1 MNRWTWESTIAYI
14 GEYIMALSKT
24 QKVLNLLSKGK
35 NVAWTTL
42 RNRFDLT
49 SPARTI
55 GKLQSQGHVIYT
67 NVTPAGTFYRIGAPS
82 AAILA
87 AGQAAVNGGS
97 LFTYD
102 S

>member
-1 MNRWTWESTIAYI
+1 MGMHNAYI

-24 QKVLNLLSKGK
+24 QEVLNLLSKGK
-35 NVAWTTL
+35 NVKWTTI
-42 RNRFDLT
+42 RNRFDLR
-49 SPARTI
+49 SPARTV
-55 GKLQSQGHVIYT
+55 GKLQSMGHVIYT
-67 NVTPAGTFYRIGAPS
+67 NVTAEGTSYRMGTPS
-82 AAILA
+82 LAILA

>member
-1 MNRWTWESTIAYI
+1 MGMTFAYI

-35 NVAWTTL
+35 NVKWTTI
-42 RNRFDLT
+42 RNRFDLR
-49 SPARTI
+49 SPARTV
-55 GKLQSQGHVIYT
+55 GKLQSMGHVIYT
-67 NVTPAGTFYRIGAPS
+67 NVTAEGTSYRMGTPS
-82 AAILA
+82 LAILA

>member
-1 MNRWTWESTIAYI
+1 MTFAYI

-35 NVAWTTL
+35 NVKWTTI
-42 RNRFDLT
+42 RNRFDLR
-49 SPARTI
+49 SPARTV
-55 GKLQSQGHVIYT
+55 GKLQSMGHVIYT
-67 NVTPAGTFYRIGAPS
+67 NVTAEGTYRMGTPS
-82 AAILA
+82 LAILA

>member
-1 MNRWTWESTIAYI
+1 
-14 GEYIMALSKT
+14 MALSKT

-35 NVAWTTL
+35 NVKWTTI

-67 NVTPAGTFYRIGAPS
+67 NRTANGVSFRMGSPS
-82 AAILA
+82 VAILA
-87 AGQAAVNGGS
+87 AGQAALNGGS

>member
-1 MNRWTWESTIAYI
+1 MGMHNAYI

-35 NVAWTTL
+35 NVKWTTI
-42 RNRFDLT
+42 RNRFDLQ
-49 SPARTI
+49 SPARTV
-55 GKLQSQGHVIYT
+55 GKLQSMGHVIYT
-67 NVTPAGTFYRIGAPS
+67 NVSSAGTSYRMGTPS
-82 AAILA
+82 LAILA
-87 AGQAAVNGGS
+87 AGQAAMNGGS

>member
-1 MNRWTWESTIAYI
+1 MDI
-14 GEYIMALSKT
+14 GENKMALSKT

-55 GKLQSQGHVIYT
+55 GRLQSQGHVIYT
-67 NVTPAGTFYRIGAPS
+67 NVTPAGTFYRMGTPS
-82 AAILA
+82 REILA
-87 AGQAAVNGGS
+87 AGQAAVAGGS

>member
-1 MNRWTWESTIAYI
+1 
-14 GEYIMALSKT
+14 MALSKT

-35 NVAWTTL
+35 NVKWTTI

-67 NVTPAGTFYRIGAPS
+67 NVTSAGTSYRMGTPS

-97 LFTYD
+97 LFTYE

>member
-1 MNRWTWESTIAYI
+1 MGMHNAYI

-35 NVAWTTL
+35 NVKWTTI
-42 RNRFDLT
+42 RNRFDFR
-49 SPARTI
+49 SPARTV
-55 GKLQSQGHVIYT
+55 GKLQSMGHVIYT
-67 NVTPAGTFYRIGAPS
+67 NVTAEGTSYRMGTPS
-82 AAILA
+82 LAILA